1 MATTSIF
8 GWTTPDDTALVKDG
22 ASAIRTLGS
31 SIDSSVGAVTTR
43 DVSTTTDTF
52 VIDDARNKLIRYS
65 STSNVAVTIPLNSS
79 VAFATGSVI
88 NIIKTGAT
96 GEITVSGAV
105 GVTIT
110 SAGATSA
117 TPKITGAFKAA
128 SCIKV
133 DTNTWYVVGN
143 IA

>member
-8 GWTTPDDTALVKDG
+8 GWDIPTSSDLVKDG
-22 ASAIRTLGS
+22 ATAIATLGNS
-31 SIDSSVGAVTTR
+31 VDSNVGAITTR
-43 DVSTTTDTF
+43 DVSGTTDTF
-52 VIDDARNKLIRYS
+52 VIADARNKLIRYS

-88 NIIKTGAT
+88 NLIKTGAT
-96 GEITVSGAV
+96 GEITISGAV

-117 TPKITGAFKAA
+117 TPKITGQWKAA

>member
-8 GWTTPDDTALVKDG
+8 GWVTPDNTALVKDG

-43 DVSTTTDTF
+43 DVSTTSDTF

>member
-8 GWTTPDDTALVKDG
+8 GWTTPDNTALVKDG

-43 DVSTTTDTF
+43 DVSTTSDTF

-96 GEITVSGAV
+96 GEITVSGAG

>member
-8 GWTTPDDTALVKDG
+8 GWTTPDNTALVKDG
-22 ASAIRTLGS
+22 AAAIRSLGS
-31 SIDSSVGAVTTR
+31 SIDSSVGAITTR
-43 DVSTTTDTF
+43 DVSITTDTF

-96 GEITVSGAV
+96 GEITISGAG
-105 GVTIT
+105 GVTLT
-110 SAGATSA
+110 SSGAISA
-117 TPKITGAFKAA
+117 TPKITGQWKAA

>member
-8 GWTTPDDTALVKDG
+8 GWDIPTSSDLVKDG
-22 ASAIRTLGS
+22 ATAIATLGNS
-31 SIDSSVGAVTTR
+31 VDSNVGAITTR
-43 DVSTTTDTF
+43 DVSGTTDTF
-52 VIDDARNKLIRYS
+52 VIADARNKLIRYS

-79 VAFATGSVI
+79 VAFATGSII
-88 NIIKTGAT
+88 NLIKTGAT
-96 GEITVSGAV
+96 GEITISGAV

-117 TPKITGAFKAA
+117 TPKITGQWKAA